1 MSASTPSGSS
11 SGPSSEPGS
20 VAGSILSDLGASPT
34 PYHAVERAA
43 SLLGDAGFVR
53 LPLDQPLPTTAG
65 NYLVT
70 SGGSLMAWMQQ
81 DTHRGFTVVGAH
93 TDSPNLRVRTKPD
106 VSSAGYEQIGMEVY
120 GGVLLNSWLDRGLG
134 LAGRVSVA
142 GENGTAGDVEERL
155 ILDDRPVMIVPQLAI
170 HLDRKIMAEGLKLD
184 PQKHMVPIWA
194 LAGDASGEGE
204 GEDAATGD
212 GDGTGGGGVSEATLR
227 SHVATMLG
235 IETDR
240 ILSWDLMAFD
250 TQQPEVIGRD
260 QDLFSSGRIDNL
272 LSSFCGVR
280 ALMRVAAPEAG
291 GADGSGLARTPVL
304 ALYDHEEIGSE
315 SATGAAGVFLASLLE
330 RIATAQG
337 ASRDQY
343 LASLH
348 RSIVVSA
355 DGAHATHPNYVERHE
370 PSHRIAMNRGVV
382 IKRNANQRYA
392 TDATSEAFIVD
403 VCRSADVPLQYYIH
417 RNDLPCGSTI
427 GPITAARLAVPT
439 VDIGAPQLA
448 MHSAR
453 ETAGLA
459 DVGHLEATLHAAWRH
474 GS

>member
-1 MSASTPSGSS
+1 MNAQPSEKPSTSS
-11 SGPSSEPGS
+11 RNP
-20 VAGSILSDLGASPT
+20 VMGSILSDLGASPT
-34 PYHAVERAA
+34 PYHAVERAV
-43 SLLGDAGFVR
+43 SLLSDAGFSAVA
-53 LPLDQPLPTTAG
+53 LDQPLPSSPG
-65 NYLVT
+65 SYMVIN
-70 SGGSLMAWMQQ
+70 GGSLMAWVQQ
-81 DTHRGFTVVGAH
+81 TEHRGFTIVGAH

-106 VSSAGYEQIGMEVY
+106 VSSAGYEQIGMEIY

-142 GENGTAGDVEERL
+142 GVDGGPAVEEQL

-194 LAGDASGEGE
+194 LAGDENDE
-204 GEDAATGD
+204 EAA
-212 GDGTGGGGVSEATLR
+212 GGGQDNDPLGGATAAGVRA
-227 SHVATMLG
+227 HVATMLG
-235 IETDR
+235 IDADR

-250 TQQPEVIGRD
+250 TQAPEVIGRD

-272 LSSFCGVR
+272 LSTFCGVR
-280 ALMRVAAPEAG
+280 AMARLVAPESG
-291 GADGSGLARTPVL
+291 TSDGNGLARTPVL
-304 ALYDHEEIGSE
+304 ALYDHEEVGSE
-315 SATGAAGVFLASLLE
+315 SATGAAGMFLASLLE

-337 ASRDQY
+337 ASRGEY
-343 LASLH
+343 LASLY

-370 PSHRIAMNRGVV
+370 PSHRIALNKGVV
-382 IKRNANQRYA
+382 VKRNANQRYA
-392 TDATSEAFIVD
+392 TDATSEAFVVD
-403 VCRSADVPLQYYIH
+403 VCREADVPLQYYIH

-459 DVGHLEATLHAAWRH
+459 DVGYLEATLHAAWRH